1 MTRVLLVFFGFSSAK
16 LWLLKPRNT
25 NGDAYKTLVR
35 PQLVYAAP
43 IWHSY
48 HNTETEMVEKA
59 HLRLQPGGPVGNG
72 GSKVASA
79 IC

>member
-1 MTRVLLVFFGFSSAK
+1 MAFA
-16 LWLLKPRNT
+16 PRHT
-25 NGDAYKTLVR
+25 KGDAYKTLVC

-43 IWHSY
+43 FWHPY

-59 HLRLQPGGPVGNG
+59 HLRLQPGGPAGNG
-72 GSKVASA
+72 GTKVASA